1 MFDEQTLS
9 HQKTGQLKYLPWQA
23 TAARQHRIMK
33 QNSRNIFRDN
43 FNKTLKQLVDSVDD
57 VAHRVVGPVITTL
70 YWILV
75 KERIQG

>member
-43 FNKTLKQLVDSVDD
+43 FNKTLKQLVDC
-57 VAHRVVGPVITTL
+57 
-70 YWILV
+70 
-75 KERIQG
+75 